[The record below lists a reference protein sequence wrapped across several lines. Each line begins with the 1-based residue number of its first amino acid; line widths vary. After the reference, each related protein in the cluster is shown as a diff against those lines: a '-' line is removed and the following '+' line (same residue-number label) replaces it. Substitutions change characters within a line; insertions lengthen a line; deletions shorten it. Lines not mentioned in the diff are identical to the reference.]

1 MLNRFE
7 ILALKAATSEKEE
20 ASSSWN
26 ELMSEL
32 SFDEIESSIARI
44 LPSIFS
50 NLDSSKQATIL
61 EYNRLKGSY
70 KHTWAKNSAF
80 IHKITPLVEKLKDA
94 KIHYVVLKGGALNF
108 INESTGNRIGDRIM
122 GDVDILIRKKD
133 FALIQEIL
141 RNLGYVQKFSAMCT
155 HNKMRSK
162 ISDVDFINNDGTEID
177 IHILESRFPNNLFK
191 EIYNN
196 FFEIDIGST
205 KKVNVPIPEL
215 ILCHAL
221 IHANVGLQ
229 SSDKTQGLI
238 DVYNIAKK
246 CNNRILT
253 KYIHKLGILNLIEDY
268 DLQIRNLGIQAI
280 SIKKSKVINL
290 FYKVQ
295 NMLRDM
301 KVKVIILKR
310 TIYGNYINLS
320 SMKMIY
326 ISYTGSKKFL
336 YIVWLYLGKLWQ
348 IERTI
353 IKFFGPFYR
362 PVSNLE
368 SIRFDS
374 VGKLSNDWR
383 ISFEAT
389 RKISLEIQS
398 EIFNKTSFIVYLNG
412 LIIQVTEFSKNGTLV
427 IEGLNKGVNEVS
439 LRVPIAGCRDCDSD
453 LSSANIKFKNL

>member
-7 ILALKAATSEKEE
+7 ILALKAATSEKKE

-26 ELMSEL
+26 ELMSEF
-32 SFDEIESSIARI
+32 SFDEIESSITRI
-44 LPSIFS
+44 FPSIFS
-50 NLDSSKQATIL
+50 NLDSSKQATIP

-80 IHKITPLVEKLKDA
+80 IHKITPLVKKLKDA

-108 INESTGNRIGDRIM
+108 INESTRNRIGDRIM
-122 GDVDILIRKKD
+122 GDIDILIRKKD
-133 FALIQEIL
+133 FASIQEIL
-141 RNLGYVQKFSAMCT
+141 RNLGYVQKFTAMCT
-155 HNKMRSK
+155 HNKLKSK
-162 ISDVDFINNDGTEID
+162 ISDIDFINDDGTEID

-196 FFEIDIGST
+196 YFQIDIAST

-221 IHANVGLQ
+221 IHAKVGLQ
-229 SSDKTQGLI
+229 ISDKTQGII
-238 DVYNIAKK
+238 DVNNIVKK
-246 CNNRILT
+246 CNNKILT

-268 DLQIRNLGIQAI
+268 NLQIRNLGIDAI
-280 SIKKSKVINL
+280 SIKKSKVRN
-290 FYKVQ
+290 FYYKIQ
-295 NMLRDM
+295 NMFRDL
-301 KVKVIILKR
+301 KVKVIIFKR
-310 TIYGNYINLS
+310 TIHGNYINLS

-326 ISYTGSKKFL
+326 RSYTGSKKFI

-353 IKFFGPFYR
+353 IKFLGPFYR

-368 SIRFDS
+368 SIRFHS

-383 ISFEAT
+383 ISFESAG
-389 RKISLEIQS
+389 KLSLEIQS
-398 EIFNKTSFIVYLNG
+398 EIFDKTSFIVYLNG
-412 LIIQVTEFSKNGTLV
+412 LIIQVTEFSKNGILL
-427 IEGLNKGVNEVS
+427 IEGLDKGLNEIS
-439 LRVPIAGCRDCDSD
+439 LRVPIAGCRDCDTD
-453 LSSANIKFKNL
+453 LSSANSKFINL

>member
-205 KKVNVPIPEL
+205 KKVNVL
-215 ILCHAL
+215 
-221 IHANVGLQ
+221 
-229 SSDKTQGLI
+229 
-238 DVYNIAKK
+238 
-246 CNNRILT
+246 
-253 KYIHKLGILNLIEDY
+253 
-268 DLQIRNLGIQAI
+268 
-280 SIKKSKVINL
+280 
-290 FYKVQ
+290 
-295 NMLRDM
+295 
-301 KVKVIILKR
+301 
-310 TIYGNYINLS
+310 
-320 SMKMIY
+320 
-326 ISYTGSKKFL
+326 
-336 YIVWLYLGKLWQ
+336 
-348 IERTI
+348 
-353 IKFFGPFYR
+353 
-362 PVSNLE
+362 
-368 SIRFDS
+368 
-374 VGKLSNDWR
+374 
-383 ISFEAT
+383 
-389 RKISLEIQS
+389 
-398 EIFNKTSFIVYLNG
+398 
-412 LIIQVTEFSKNGTLV
+412 
-427 IEGLNKGVNEVS
+427 
-439 LRVPIAGCRDCDSD
+439 
-453 LSSANIKFKNL
+453 

>member
-7 ILALKAATSEKEE
+7 ILALKAASSEKEE

-50 NLDSSKQATIL
+50 NLDSSKQDTIL

-80 IHKITPLVEKLKDA
+80 LHKITPLVEKLKDA

-133 FALIQEIL
+133 FAVIQEIL
-141 RNLGYVQKFSAMCT
+141 RNLRYVQKFSAMCT
-155 HNKMRSK
+155 HNQLRSK
-162 ISDVDFINNDGTEID
+162 ISDVDFINDDGTEID
-177 IHILESRFPNNLFK
+177 IHILEARFPNNLFK

-196 FFEIDIGST
+196 FFEIDNAPT

-229 SSDKTQGLI
+229 LSDKTQGII
-238 DVYNIAKK
+238 DVNNIAKK
-246 CNNRILT
+246 CNNKILT
-253 KYIHKLGILNLIEDY
+253 KYIHKLGILNLVEDY
-268 DLQIRNLGIQAI
+268 NLQIRNLGIEAI

-295 NMLRDM
+295 NMLRDL
-301 KVKVIILKR
+301 KVKVIILRR
-310 TIYGNYINLS
+310 TIYGNYIKLS
-320 SMKMIY
+320 SMKIIY
-326 ISYTGSKKFL
+326 KSYTGNKKFI

-348 IERTI
+348 IERAI
-353 IKFFGPFYR
+353 IKFLGPFYR

-368 SIRFDS
+368 PIRFHS

-389 RKISLEIQS
+389 KKLSLEIQS
-398 EIFNKTSFIVYLNG
+398 KIFSRISFIVYLNG
-412 LIIQVTEFSKNGTLV
+412 LIIQVTEFSKNGTLL
-427 IEGLNKGVNEVS
+427 IEGLDKGANEIS

-453 LSSANIKFKNL
+453 LSSATIKFVTF